1 MLDALNRAE
10 RCLDLAKDRRDVAA
24 MCSSTEMRNHCLQME
39 EHYRTLA
46 HAEEF
51 AALADTL
58 HD

>member
-10 RCLDLAKDRRDVAA
+10 RCQDLTKDCCDVAA

-46 HAEEF
+46 QAEEF

-58 HD
+58 RD